1 VAMANQIHL
10 WLNEHPFLFYCFMG
24 AIILGLILIMS
35 DWNALERDS
44 ERNSP
49 ANTTFSG
56 KRSTVALIGS
66 VIALIS
72 TVFAIIFG
80 LAVDFIIALFSFQ
93 DNAIQLLGAMGIILI
108 AFGLLVVNFIL
119 IIISFFRNTGKTI
132 LVISIILFVLYII
145 AHAPLN
151 IVLSAVTLLA
161 SLMIMKE

>member
-1 VAMANQIHL
+1 MAHQFHL
-10 WLNEHPFLFYCFMG
+10 WLNDHPLLFYCFIG

-35 DWNALERDS
+35 DWYTLKKDA
-44 ERNSP
+44 ERNLP
-49 ANTTFSG
+49 DNTANSG
-56 KRSTVALIGS
+56 KKSTIALIGS

-93 DNAIQLLGAMGIILI
+93 DNAVQFLGTMGIILI

-119 IIISFFRNTGKTI
+119 IIISFFRNIGKTI

-145 AHAPLN
+145 ALAPLN
-151 IVLSAVTLLA
+151 IVLSAVTLIA